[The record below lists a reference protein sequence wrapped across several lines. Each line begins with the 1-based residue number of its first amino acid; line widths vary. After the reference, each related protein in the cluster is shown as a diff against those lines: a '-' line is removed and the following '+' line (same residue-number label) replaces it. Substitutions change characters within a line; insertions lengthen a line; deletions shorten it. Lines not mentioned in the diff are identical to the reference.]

1 MRRLLIYTVLLS
13 VVLLSGC
20 NNDDPEGVTLQQEAF
35 EKLSGSWSYG
45 VDGSIVVDGVDV
57 SANYPGFSLS
67 FADGTYQ
74 TTNGAD
80 LFDASGTWEWIDTE
94 ARQIRLNDGKE
105 ITLQTLTANRF
116 VFTFSFAGAS
126 AAGIVGN
133 YTVTVN
139 K

>member
-1 MRRLLIYTVLLS
+1 MKRLAIYSLILS
-13 VVLLSGC
+13 MLVFAGC
-20 NNDDPEGVTLQQEAF
+20 QNDDPEGITLQQQAF
-35 EKLSGSWSYG
+35 EKLAGDWTFG

-80 LFDASGTWEWIDTE
+80 LFDASGTWEWIDDE
-94 ARQIRLNDGKE
+94 AGQIRLNDGRE
-105 ITLQTLTANRF
+105 ITIQTLTENRF
-116 VFTFSFAGAS
+116 VFSFTFVGAV
-126 AAGIVGN
+126 AAGIAGN
-133 YTVTVN
+133 YVVTVN